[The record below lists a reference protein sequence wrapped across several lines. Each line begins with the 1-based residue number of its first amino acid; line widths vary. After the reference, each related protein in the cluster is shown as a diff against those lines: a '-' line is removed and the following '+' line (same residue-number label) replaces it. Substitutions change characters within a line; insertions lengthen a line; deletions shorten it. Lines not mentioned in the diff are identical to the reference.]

1 MYNRRLSGEGRNVQD
16 RREEAHHLSE
26 AEAASLR
33 KDADMFPADR
43 TTTDDYLAG
52 ETEEEYLRR
61 TRRNKR

>member
-33 KDADMFPADR
+33 KDADMFPAD
-43 TTTDDYLAG
+43 DYLPG

-61 TRRNKR
+61 TRRNNR